1 MGLVVSQVSSC
12 WYRATSYKQTDRR
25 TTKRNKYRMKKLPR
39 IRCVFVLKIKL
50 FCFVFL
56 RFCGQILV
64 DRQNWIEK
72 SPPLVAATCLLQFQG
87 HTLHWNSR
95 WLIES
100 KHWHFNDMKWVYI
113 LHECHECNE
122 HQSDEAQSCSK
133 LLLSCLENLE
143 CTDWITIF
151 RSRNSS
157 KYD

>member
-113 LHECHECNE
+113 LHDCQAQQRKILES
-122 HQSDEAQSCSK
+122 QSRTESSLSK
-133 LLLSCLENLE
+133 QPVCIGYE
-143 CTDWITIF
+143 ITCWGL
-151 RSRNSS
+151 RTSPSS
-157 KYD
+157 